1 MTVEHHGAPT
11 ALNYRRADTVLDISW
26 PDGAVHHLSAEYL
39 RVHSRSAEVRGHG
52 AGQAILQHGK
62 LGVGINAI
70 EPVGRYAVRLVFD
83 DGHDSG
89 LYDWNY
95 LRELGDRFDDYWQ
108 AYLDKLDAA
117 GQSRE
122 PMFIQAKQL

>member
-1 MTVEHHGAPT
+1 MSQAPT
-11 ALNYRRADTVLDISW
+11 ALNYHRADTELDITW
-26 PDGAVHHLSAEYL
+26 PDGTVHRLSAEYL

-52 AGQAILQHGK
+52 AGQAILQTGK
-62 LGVGINAI
+62 RGVGINAI

-89 LYDWNY
+89 LYDWDY

-108 AYLDKLDAA
+108 AYLDELAAA
-117 GQSRE
+117 GKSRE